1 MEDLFALLRTESNVP
16 DGQIHLPSS
25 SDIAKENSL
34 FSENIVMNSN
44 GNNIGSSHAAND
56 DLQKDKVHGIR
67 VDLHDVHFKYPGTDR
82 EILRGV
88 SISALPGQSIAVVGP
103 SGSGKSTLLRLLVR
117 LFDVSSGSVSLD
129 GINIRNLS
137 TSSLRSAVA
146 VVPQETVLF
155 NDTILHNVAYGEI
168 EVDADE
174 VIAASK
180 AAKLDEAVERMA
192 DGWGTLVGE
201 RGLKLS
207 GGEKQRVAI
216 ARAFLRQAFVFLNC
230 WDFKFL
236 GFFCLFLIG
245 KIGIGFQYRQPRLLI
260 CDEATSALDTPTERS
275 IMESLKQLAQDR
287 TSIFVAHRLST
298 IASCDKIFV
307 MKNGRVF
314 EEGTHNELLRA
325 KGLYHEMWS
334 MQESQ
339 DLRGDDDMSGAGAT
353 IKGAEHARDSGVHD
367 KNAFKYN
374 FDDADDDKTNGR
386 VEESNDDDIGDID
399 AQETAA
405 EAAVIRTF

>member
-1 MEDLFALLRTESNVP
+1 
-16 DGQIHLPSS
+16 
-25 SDIAKENSL
+25 
-34 FSENIVMNSN
+34 
-44 GNNIGSSHAAND
+44 
-56 DLQKDKVHGIR
+56 
-67 VDLHDVHFKYPGTDR
+67 
-82 EILRGV
+82 
-88 SISALPGQSIAVVGP
+88 
-103 SGSGKSTLLRLLVR
+103 
-117 LFDVSSGSVSLD
+117 
-129 GINIRNLS
+129 
-137 TSSLRSAVA
+137 
-146 VVPQETVLF
+146 
-155 NDTILHNVAYGEI
+155 
-168 EVDADE
+168 
-174 VIAASK
+174 
-180 AAKLDEAVERMA
+180 
-192 DGWGTLVGE
+192 
-201 RGLKLS
+201 
-207 GGEKQRVAI
+207 
-216 ARAFLRQAFVFLNC
+216 
-230 WDFKFL
+230 
-236 GFFCLFLIG
+236 
-245 KIGIGFQYRQPRLLI
+245 
-260 CDEATSALDTPTERS
+260 
-275 IMESLKQLAQDR
+275 MESLKQLAQDR

-374 FDDADDDKTNGR
+374 FEDADDEKTNGR

>member
-25 SDIAKENSL
+25 SDIAKENSQ

-44 GNNIGSSHAAND
+44 GNSIGSSHAAND

-216 ARAFLRQAFVFLNC
+216 ARAFLRQAFVFL
-230 WDFKFL
+230 
-236 GFFCLFLIG
+236 
-245 KIGIGFQYRQPRLLI
+245 
-260 CDEATSALDTPTERS
+260 
-275 IMESLKQLAQDR
+275 
-287 TSIFVAHRLST
+287 
-298 IASCDKIFV
+298 SC
-307 MKNGRVF
+307 
-314 EEGTHNELLRA
+314 
-325 KGLYHEMWS
+325 
-334 MQESQ
+334 
-339 DLRGDDDMSGAGAT
+339 
-353 IKGAEHARDSGVHD
+353 
-367 KNAFKYN
+367 
-374 FDDADDDKTNGR
+374 
-386 VEESNDDDIGDID
+386 
-399 AQETAA
+399 
-405 EAAVIRTF
+405 